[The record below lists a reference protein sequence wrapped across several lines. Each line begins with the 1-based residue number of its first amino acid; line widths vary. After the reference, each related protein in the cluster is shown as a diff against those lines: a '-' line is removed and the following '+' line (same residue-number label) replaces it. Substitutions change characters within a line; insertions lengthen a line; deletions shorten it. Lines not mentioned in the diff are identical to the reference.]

1 MWDDSSEFGAEEEY
15 QVEHAGRE
23 VTAGEAALL
32 RKASFTI
39 LLSWLVQMP
48 GETRLQ
54 RSLRCW
60 P

>member
-1 MWDDSSEFGAEEEY
+1 MWNNSSEFGAEEEY
-15 QVEHAGRE
+15 QVEHADRG

-39 LLSWLVQMP
+39 LPSWSVQIP